1 MDSHVKDFWDRR
13 AQDPSNND
21 SEVTHRDI
29 WQRWLEIE
37 TLKRY
42 LRPDDRLLDVGC
54 GAGYTTRLLAPQV
67 RAAVGVDYSESMI
80 ERARAAADRAT
91 LTFEV
96 ADVMSLQPGTRGT
109 PGAELGLFDVAVSSR
124 CLINLAGWPEQQ
136 QAIRNIAGMLKPGG
150 RFLFLEG
157 LADGRDGLNRMRM
170 VSGLEAMPTV
180 WHNVD
185 FVEDRLRGFLEPLFT
200 ISERRHFG
208 VYDFVARIV
217 HPLLVAP
224 DAPQYEARINEI
236 GARLALNSQ
245 EYGDISRVLFLV
257 LERR

>member
-1 MDSHVKDFWDRR
+1 MDTQVKAFWDGR

-42 LRPDDRLLDVGC
+42 LRSDDRLLDVGC
-54 GAGYTTRLLAPQV
+54 GAGYTTRLLAPLV
-67 RAAVGVDYSESMI
+67 REAVGVDYSESMI
-80 ERARAAADRAT
+80 ERARAAADHPT

-96 ADVMSLQPGTRGT
+96 SDVMSLRPGTPSTTGT
-109 PGAELGLFDVAVSSR
+109 LGTFDAAVSSR

-136 QAIRNIAGMLKPGG
+136 QALHNIAGMLKPGG

-157 LADGRDGLNRMRM
+157 LADGRDGLNHLR
-170 VSGLEAMPTV
+170 VASGLEPMPKV

-185 FVEDRLRGFLEPLFT
+185 FVEHELQAFLAPLFT
-200 ISERRHFG
+200 VVERRHFG
-208 VYDFVARIV
+208 VYDFIARVV

-224 DAPQYEARINEI
+224 DAPQYEARINEVA
-236 GARLALNSQ
+236 ARLALNSQ
-245 EYGDISRVLFLV
+245 EYGEVSRVLFLV